1 MGKIQGLLGLVL
13 ALGFAACTLQK
24 SATVQSENLNPIIG
38 GVALNND
45 STLSQRVAL
54 LFNRKTNDVCTVSIL
69 NNQFALTAAHCV
81 ADADAANLY
90 LVFDVVVRK
99 NSPIR
104 RVAST
109 AVSKYFKSE
118 NTRPRDTGD
127 IALVRFADGVP
138 RGFKAARFLPDM
150 QLLKTGVATTAVGY
164 GATDEAKPQQAGSLH
179 FANLKIANSAYS
191 DTEMTLA
198 QTNNVGVCVG
208 DSGGPVYHLLNGEFY
223 LWGVISRSTS
233 ANCSEAAIV
242 TNALVYLNWIQE
254 TVISMGRENMEL
266 PDVSPTKSNE
276 TDFPVDFN

>member
-127 IALVRFADGVP
+127 IALVRFA
-138 RGFKAARFLPDM
+138 
-150 QLLKTGVATTAVGY
+150 VGY